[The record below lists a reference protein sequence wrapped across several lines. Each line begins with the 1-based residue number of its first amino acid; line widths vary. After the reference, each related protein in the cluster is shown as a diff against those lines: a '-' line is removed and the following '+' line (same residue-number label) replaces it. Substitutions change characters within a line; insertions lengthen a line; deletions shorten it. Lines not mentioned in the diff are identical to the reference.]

1 MFNFSKKAE
10 IEKLKEENESLRED
24 IKSLITTIEDMQK
37 SIEILF
43 NSNQTMASDLG
54 CVYEALKQI
63 SGSSESQ
70 MGSVFDFWFR
80 GDDDD
85 LLN

>member
-10 IEKLKEENESLRED
+10 VEKLKKENDSLRED
-24 IKSLITTIEDMQK
+24 IKSLVSTIEDMQK

-43 NSNQTMASDLG
+43 NSSQTMASDLG

-63 SGSSESQ
+63 SGSSESPL
-70 MGSVFDFWFR
+70 GSVFDFWFT
-80 GDDDD
+80 GNDDD